1 MDTSSR
7 TTIDTLMYF
16 GNRMFNNEDP
26 INEMQLRK
34 ETYDSNVTYLNERHT
49 YTNMF
54 YTSPVLAKYFIQIQT
69 HLPVPSIQIINII
82 QKFFKTALEKDES
95 AFYKLEE
102 RDSVIACKFRS
113 EKDKARE

>member
-1 MDTSSR
+1 MKCSC
-7 TTIDTLMYF
+7 
-16 GNRMFNNEDP
+16 
-26 INEMQLRK
+26 RK

-102 RDSVIACKFRS
+102 RDSVIACKFCS